1 MPKVIQ
7 LVSVRGKLQIQVCSC
22 QSLIVISPLF
32 SMGLSKVGLEGTGG
46 WEAVLGPRLKYDQ
59 HGRNKKV
66 LFFEHSFSRY
76 IYNYSIKNGNQA
88 PKQIKN
94 LLLQDNARKNQ

>member
-1 MPKVIQ
+1 
-7 LVSVRGKLQIQVCSC
+7 
-22 QSLIVISPLF
+22 
-32 SMGLSKVGLEGTGG
+32 MGLSEVGLESTGG

-76 IYNYSIKNGNQA
+76 IYNHSIKNRNQA

-94 LLLQDNARKNQ
+94 LLLQDNARKKKKPINHYLNV